1 APGDEDF
8 DDFLLHLDGYLCE
21 LKDAQ
26 IRGGL
31 HTLGRPP
38 DGDGE
43 IDLLA
48 ALLRLP
54 QGPVPSLRAAVAD
67 GLGLDL
73 AALLAEPGRR
83 LDPSG
88 RTAADGTGG
97 AGMQGAGALGGVAA
111 GAHSPR

>member
-1 APGDEDF
+1 HDRAAIDHALDRTGAAPAADEF
-8 DDFLLHLDGYLCE
+8 YGFLLHLDGYLCE

-38 DGDGE
+38 EGDQE

-54 QGPVPSLRAAVAD
+54 QGSVPSLRAAVAD

-73 AALLAEPGRR
+73 TALLAEPGRR
-83 LDPSG
+83 LDPSE
-88 RTAADGTGG
+88 RTGE
-97 AGMQGAGALGGVAA
+97 VE
-111 GAHSPR
+111 

>member
-1 APGDEDF
+1 DEF

-38 DGDGE
+38 EGDAE

-54 QGPVPSLRAAVAD
+54 QGSVPSLRAAVAD

-73 AALLAEPGRR
+73 RALLAEPGRR
-83 LDPSG
+83 LDPSE
-88 RTAADGTGG
+88 G
-97 AGMQGAGALGGVAA
+97 AEAA
-111 GAHSPR
+111 GRAGWVTASDAVDAVDAEAKR